1 MKACFI
7 LLAKDEKN
15 DVCTSHAV
23 SFILLPAPKQWDESG
38 CRCRL

>member
-15 DVCTSHAV
+15 DVCV
-23 SFILLPAPKQWDESG
+23 SFILLPAPMRSDESG